1 MRVITTEL
9 RKIFNNRIFLLIIA
23 VVFIMNA
30 YLMFRTANSDDA
42 KPSDYKYIFS
52 ELEGLSDSE
61 KLAVFDERIIN
72 STQGLYD
79 YNWELY
85 YELANECYDVVNY
98 KSYLENIE
106 TQAESMQSISIFA
119 NPDTFNYRSIAKTPS
134 AYQNVQK
141 VQPVFDMSR
150 GIILATDNSFSDI
163 LVGFILLFAVLSV
176 MISDREQGMSGLLF
190 ALKRGR
196 SYLFFRQHRTIAKQ

>member
-1 MRVITTEL
+1 MEKRKMRVITTEL

-42 KPSDYKYIFS
+42 KPADYKYIFS

-106 TQAESMQSISIFA
+106 TQAESMRSISIFA

-163 LVGFILLFAVLSV
+163 LVGFIPHLLKCSS
-176 MISDREQGMSGLLF
+176 ISGSNTNAISFIFSTTFSGLNIVS
-190 ALKRGR
+190 R
-196 SYLFFRQHRTIAKQ
+196 